1 MGWPGCSLKLTVE
14 PSGALHGIVSEGV
27 HEGVFEMPGGA
38 CMGFVLGACM
48 RVVFEDRG

>member
-1 MGWPGCSLKLTVE
+1 
-14 PSGALHGIVSEGV
+14 LHGIVSEGV

-38 CMGFVLGACM
+38 CMGFVFGACM